1 LAMATQTLGE
11 TLVGV
16 QPFWNPRE
24 VPDGALVT
32 LKIAVKSRPVV
43 AAERQPGHAVA
54 AK

>member
-1 LAMATQTLGE
+1 MATQTLGE

-24 VPDGALVT
+24 VPDVALVT